1 MATWRWEK
9 VANTQEGLFVSFK
22 DLPRST
28 GHPFYEAFDVQ
39 LRSRG
44 FDRYVEGLCAKFY
57 ASTMGRPGLAPG
69 VYFRALLVGY
79 FEGIGSE
86 RGIAWR
92 LADSLSLRFFPRAG
106 SNPAGVAVPE

>member
-1 MATWRWEK
+1 MAMGKTGEE
-9 VANTQEGLFVSFK
+9 QEGLFVSFK
-22 DLPRST
+22 NLPRST
-28 GHPFYEAFDVQ
+28 GHPFYEALDVQ

-44 FDRYVEGLCAKFY
+44 FDRHVEGLCAKFY
-57 ASTMGRPGLAPG
+57 APTMGRPGLAPG

-92 LADSLSLRFFPRAG
+92 LADSLIPTSSAAAANRGATKVRLTK
-106 SNPAGVAVPE
+106 